1 MCWCW
6 CWWCCVLIVCLYLK
20 WYFYLGLSQLPARRP
35 AKNYQAHKNKCA
47 RATGHQPAPGAGGG
61 YITVCSRH
69 LLQQQQHS
77 SQGLRACTCSITI
90 TLTIVLW
97 LGYVYGNRDLMCGC
111 SSASHVSCIPQ
122 QSRPGWGPL
131 SHSNGCN
138 LIHNHGFT
146 HIIAITS
153 PASHC
158 SDVRCL
164 QLPRKCRYLVLPHRF
179 TLYTAAAGGGGEI
192 FRTMLLFQPDIW
204 MTAGPGPCWN
214 VVHCI
219 VTEGGNYQGVKTGYF
234 GHILSSSSTAALRCR
249 CRWSKLPNL
258 PIFVGKRCERK
269 YAGWAGAG
277 CRAAASSEFIENVK
291 WNVTHQAPALH
302 FAQLFCKQSQ

>member
-1 MCWCW
+1 MSMATEIWCAAAAQLHMFP
-6 CWWCCVLIVCLYLK
+6 VFHNNQGLAGGRYLILMDVIWFIIRASLT
-20 WYFYLGLSQLPARRP
+20 LSPSRLLPATALRCKMSAAP
-35 AKNYQAHKNKCA
+35 SQVSVLGA
-47 RATGHQPAPGAGGG
+47 ATPP
-61 YITVCSRH
+61 
-69 LLQQQQHS
+69 HS
-77 SQGLRACTCSITI
+77 L
-90 TLTIVLW
+90 
-97 LGYVYGNRDLMCGC
+97 
-111 SSASHVSCIPQ
+111 
-122 QSRPGWGPL
+122 
-131 SHSNGCN
+131 
-138 LIHNHGFT
+138 
-146 HIIAITS
+146 
-153 PASHC
+153 HC
-158 SDVRCL
+158 
-164 QLPRKCRYLVLPHRF
+164 CRGR
-179 TLYTAAAGGGGEI
+179 GEI

-234 GHILSSSSTAALRCR
+234 GHILSSSSTTALRCR

>member
-1 MCWCW
+1 MCW

-153 PASHC
+153 LASHC
-158 SDVRCL
+158 SDVRCP
-164 QLPRKCRYLVLPHRF
+164 QLPRKCRYLVLPHRL
-179 TLYTAAAGGGGEI
+179 TLYTAAGGGGKYSEPC
-192 FRTMLLFQPDIW
+192 FCSNLTFEWLLVLVPAGMSCIALSLRGAITRGWKLDILGTSW
-204 MTAGPGPCWN
+204 AAPPPLHCAAGAGGANSPTYRYLSVKDAKENTLAGPGRVAVPQPP
-214 VVHCI
+214 V
-219 VTEGGNYQGVKTGYF
+219 
-234 GHILSSSSTAALRCR
+234 
-249 CRWSKLPNL
+249 NL
-258 PIFVGKRCERK
+258 
-269 YAGWAGAG
+269 
-277 CRAAASSEFIENVK
+277 
-291 WNVTHQAPALH
+291 
-302 FAQLFCKQSQ
+302 

>member
-1 MCWCW
+1 MSMATEIWCAAAAQLHMFP
-6 CWWCCVLIVCLYLK
+6 VFHNNQGLAGGRYLILMDVIWFIIRASLT
-20 WYFYLGLSQLPARRP
+20 LSPSRLLPAT
-35 AKNYQAHKNKCA
+35 A
-47 RATGHQPAPGAGGG
+47 
-61 YITVCSRH
+61 
-69 LLQQQQHS
+69 
-77 SQGLRACTCSITI
+77 LRC
-90 TLTIVLW
+90 
-97 LGYVYGNRDLMCGC
+97 
-111 SSASHVSCIPQ
+111 P
-122 QSRPGWGPL
+122 
-131 SHSNGCN
+131 
-138 LIHNHGFT
+138 
-146 HIIAITS
+146 
-153 PASHC
+153 
-158 SDVRCL
+158 
-164 QLPRKCRYLVLPHRF
+164 QLPRKCRYLVLPHRL
-179 TLYTAAAGGGGEI
+179 TLYTAAGGGGEI

-234 GHILSSSSTAALRCR
+234 GHILSSSSTTALRCR